1 MKQIKFGIS
10 FLIYALN
17 GGAKL
22 YAWFLFLGVFI
33 MAYLYGTF
41 MQVTQGM
48 IVTGLN
54 DQVTWG
60 IYIANLVFLVGV
72 AAAAVTVVFPAYV
85 YNYEPLKK
93 VVIIGEMLAISAV
106 IMCTLFVVNHMGRP
120 DRAWHLVPGI
130 GILNWPNSMLT
141 WYLIVLNGYH
151 ALNVICGFYYM
162 FKKYMGEPMN
172 KPFYMTFVYISIVW
186 ALSIHTVT
194 GFLLNTMPT
203 RPMWFHSVVPI
214 KFIATAFSAGPA
226 FIILS
231 FFIIRK
237 NTKFEIPDEAIN
249 KLSEIVTYCLGI
261 ALFLTMSEIV
271 TELYPSTEHS
281 FSLKYLMFGK
291 HGLSNLVGWFWVS
304 MVFNITAFI
313 LLINPKTRKNH
324 KILPFTC
331 AILFAGIWIEKG
343 MAFVIPGMIPSPI
356 GEFAEYSPSWIEII
370 NSLGVWAVGFLV
382 FTILARGAIGVSL
395 GEVKY
400 SGDRR
405 TFEKQWPSGV
415 N

>member
-1 MKQIKFGIS
+1 MKQIKFGKD
-10 FLIYALN
+10 FLCYALK
-17 GGAKL
+17 GGPQL
-22 YAWFLFLGVFI
+22 YAWLGFLSLFI
-33 MAYLYGTF
+33 LMLLIGQYQQL
-41 MQVTQGM
+41 TQGM

-54 DQVTWG
+54 DQVSWG
-60 IYIANLVFLVGV
+60 IYMANFVFLVGV

-85 YNYEPLKK
+85 YNYKPLKD

-106 IMCTLFVVNHMGRP
+106 VMCILFVLNHMGRP
-120 DRAWHLVPGI
+120 DRLWHILPGI
-130 GILNWPNSMLT
+130 GILNWPHSMLT
-141 WYLIVLNGYH
+141 WDVAVLNGYL

-162 FKKYMGEPMN
+162 YKKYTGEEMN

-194 GFLLNTMPT
+194 AFLLNTMPT

-214 KFIATAFSAGPA
+214 KFISTAFAAGPS
-226 FIILS
+226 FIILA
-231 FFIIRK
+231 FFIIK
-237 NTKFEIPDEAIN
+237 KKTAFEISDEAIN

-261 ALFLTMSEIV
+261 AIFLTLSEVV

-291 HGLSNLVGWFWVS
+291 HGLSKLVGWFWVS
-304 MVFNITAFI
+304 LAFNLIAFA

-324 KILPFTC
+324 AILPYAC
-331 AILFAGIWIEKG
+331 VLLFVGIWIEKG
-343 MAFVIPGMIPSPI
+343 MAFVLPGMIPSPI
-356 GEFAEYSPSWIEII
+356 GEFIEYSPSWIEIM
-370 NSLGVWAVGFLV
+370 NSLGSWAVGFLV
-382 FTILARGAIGVSL
+382 FTILARGAIGIQL

-400 SGDRR
+400 S
-405 TFEKQWPSGV
+405 ES